1 MIYLS
6 GPELIYLFTLALY
19 LFFFLLFSR
28 FFFWRRYSESRFWS
42 KRPELSLAKVQDI
55 ARQRQEQLPFFSILI
70 PARNEAEV
78 IEKTVRHMASL
89 QYDPNRF
96 EVIVVTDAKESA
108 KNFTDEKN
116 YVLDTVQFLE
126 YAVRGDWGGELRPH
140 VQEMTVG
147 LLADLCL
154 AEYKDQVSPAEP
166 WLLPPTLADEP
177 YWKSRLLLYELTSG
191 ILKGNGKISLN
202 RVYRL
207 FRRYYPEL
215 KDQEI
220 ERIYP
225 SYLCLAVPI
234 VQRFASWTGN
244 DHGALMQNLVQYS
257 VRANHR
263 ITQELVSRLAKMVG
277 DQVHQAIAEM
287 LAADELK
294 NHLEEIY
301 HFCFP
306 STQQIVEQVRKELNQ
321 DHNKP
326 FIKHVEVPD
335 DFDGI
340 YNGNCLGKSV
350 PSTKG
355 RALNYALPIAVDEKT
370 VMYGFYDAESRP
382 DSNVLLYI
390 AYRRLTDTKQVRIF
404 QGPAFQVRN
413 FYDIGPLS
421 KLAGLYQTVS
431 HDWYLPIMFRR
442 LPFVGGT
449 NLYIERNLLDE
460 LEGYDSS
467 ILTEDLELGTRAYLK
482 TGAWPEYLPYP
493 SSEQTPATIKGFYR
507 QRLRWG
513 TGFLQVMDKI
523 RSDETYPREQKRP
536 LMRELML
543 KGPIEWGFFQ
553 CATLVPPLIMILWLS
568 GQVDVEV
575 VPNSI
580 RHVIKAFSLIY
591 VSFTF
596 YALFRYRK
604 HLDLAARPHTW
615 HGRVMAVAQLLFL
628 PLASFF
634 FPVPFTSALV
644 LKSMN
649 RHPTAWTKTPRS
661 KE

>member
-1 MIYLS
+1 MYLS
-6 GPELIYLFTLALY
+6 GPELVYLFAVAMY
-19 LFFFLLFSR
+19 LFFFLLFAR
-28 FFFWRRYSESRFWS
+28 FFFWKKYSEGRFWR
-42 KRPELSLAKVQDI
+42 KRPELSLAKVQEI
-55 ARQRQEQLPFFSILI
+55 AKQRQEQLPFLSILV

-78 IEKTVRHMASL
+78 IEKTIRHMAGLS
-89 QYDPNRF
+89 YDPQRF
-96 EVIVVTDAKESA
+96 EVIIVTDAKERMQNA
-108 KNFTDEKN
+108 NDQKNFI
-116 YVLDTVQFLE
+116 LDTVQFLE
-126 YAVRGDWGGELRPH
+126 HAVNGNWRGQLRPH
-140 VQEMTVG
+140 VQELTVG

-154 AEYKDQVSPAEP
+154 AEYKDQACSAEP

-177 YWKSRLLLYELTSG
+177 FSQSRLLLYELTSG
-191 ILKGNGKISLN
+191 ILKGNGKISLQ

-225 SYLCLAVPI
+225 NYLCLAVPI
-234 VQRFASWTGN
+234 IQLFASWTGN
-244 DHGALMQNLVQYS
+244 DHGALMQNVVLYS
-257 VRANHR
+257 ARANHR
-263 ITQELVSRLAKMVG
+263 ITQEIVYRLAKMVG
-277 DQVHQAIAEM
+277 DPVQQIIADM
-287 LAADELK
+287 LATASLRESLV
-294 NHLEEIY
+294 EIY
-301 HFCFP
+301 QFCFP
-306 STQQIVEQVRKELNQ
+306 STQQIVEQVSTELNAEP
-321 DHNKP
+321 NKP
-326 FIKHVEVPD
+326 LIKHVEVPD
-335 DFDGI
+335 DFDGKFK
-340 YNGNCLGKSV
+340 GQCLGHSV

-355 RALNYALPIAVDEKT
+355 RALNYALPLAVDERT

-382 DSNVLLYI
+382 DPNVLLYI
-390 AYRRLTDTKQVRIF
+390 AYRRLTDAEPVRIF

-449 NLYIERNLLDE
+449 NLYIERQLLDE
-460 LEGYDSS
+460 LGGYDSS
-467 ILTEDLELGTRAYLK
+467 ILTEDLELGTRAYLQ

-493 SSEQTPATIKGFYR
+493 SSEQTPATVKGFYR

-523 RSDETYPREQKRP
+523 SQDETYPREKKRP
-536 LMRELML
+536 LMRELMI
-543 KGPIEWGFFQ
+543 KGPVEWSFFQ
-553 CATLVPPLIMILWLS
+553 CATLIPPLIMILWLF
-568 GQVDVEV
+568 GQVDAEV
-575 VPNSI
+575 VPNGI
-580 RHVIKAFSLIY
+580 RHVINALSLVYI
-591 VSFTF
+591 SFTF
-596 YALFRYRK
+596 YAFFRYRK

-615 HGRVMAVAQLLFL
+615 HGRCAAVAQLLFL

-644 LKSMN
+644 LKSVN
-649 RHPTAWTKTPRS
+649 KHPTAWTKTPRS